1 MVERPRQSLDGREVG
16 GEQIGAVE
24 HDDGERAS
32 WHVRHVEPILAMHG
46 KRLGGKTVVR
56 RKPSEMRH
64 EVERAAHVLRTAG
77 GEEGIEPREHRAID
91 GGQLGEPRVVAA
103 IAREKR
109 QRNALRT
116 RGVSDLLGAV
126 APIVE
131 TAEQP
136 DDDAARAG
144 DHLLDIKIDRHRVA
158 EPRKIGEAERRRR
171 FPLRRPG
178 SGESA
183 EVAVGEGEKDEV
195 GARLAE
201 IDGVFRLVK
210 SSRLAHQEMHGLA
223 QNVGFDGGAIEP
235 ALADHH
241 DMALPYA
248 VRPGPV
254 EGRAEARADPL
265 HREAQRFA
273 GRPERSP

>member
-1 MVERPRQSLDGREVG
+1 
-16 GEQIGAVE
+16 
-24 HDDGERAS
+24 
-32 WHVRHVEPILAMHG
+32 MHG
-46 KRLGGKTVVR
+46 EKLGGKTVVR
-56 RKPSEMRH
+56 RESGEMRH
-64 EVERAAHVLRTAG
+64 DVERAAHVLRAAG
-77 GEEGIEPREHRAID
+77 GEERIEPRERRAID

-103 IAREKR
+103 VSREQR
-109 QRNALRT
+109 QRNALRP
-116 RGVSDLLGAV
+116 RGVSNLFRAI

-136 DDDAARAG
+136 DHDAARAR

-158 EPRKIGEAERRRR
+158 EPRKIGEAERRRS
-171 FPLRRPG
+171 FPLRGPG
-178 SGESA
+178 SGERA
-183 EVAVGEGEKDEV
+183 EVAVGKGEKDEI

-223 QNVGFDGGAIEP
+223 QNVGFDGGAVEP

-241 DMALPYA
+241 DMTLPRGA

-254 EGRAEARADPL
+254 EGRAEARA
-265 HREAQRFA
+265 R
-273 GRPERSP
+273 RPAPQGALACRSPARSP